1 MVAGMSRR
9 LADRLSPTA
18 TRKPTLFERL
28 TVARLS
34 WDQCVRLNR
43 YLELLGKICTV
54 VWVAFI
60 CSLVLGIDWR
70 PIAEHAINSG
80 KPVKGALALA
90 IIVPTLIFL
99 VARSSIGFGR
109 WRLQRELWRR
119 DVERLSQPPGSSG

>member
-1 MVAGMSRR
+1 MVAGISRR
-9 LADRLSPTA
+9 LADRLSIDR
-18 TRKPTLFERL
+18 TRKATLLERL

-43 YLELLGKICTV
+43 YLESLGKICTV
-54 VWVAFI
+54 VWVGFV

-70 PIAEHAINSG
+70 PVAEHAINSG

-90 IIVPTLIFL
+90 IIVPTLVFL
-99 VARSSIGFGR
+99 VARSAIGFGR

-119 DVERLSQPPGSSG
+119 DVERLSQRPGPSG